1 MTLNLV
7 YVCLCALHGRCEWIW
22 KDTVHCGSVYPPW
35 RQVCNFWC
43 LSRSSRETK
52 WGKNCSF
59 LLQAG
64 DFDWFWLTNM
74 TNGSMVSLQFP
85 YCEMEAFF
93 PPNLVWAGCNRDHIS
108 PSAGAF
114 RPSKAG
120 KDEKTCLAVF
130 RSRLSAL
137 LFPGFSEKLWEN
149 AKVQWLI
156 IDIIILLLNIA
167 IFFGVSP
174 IFHTIFGQL
183 SIFGIFWYCQ
193 RGCRANLLALLNG
206 PGSEK
211 CDPASFVMMPWKLIA
226 SGND

>member
-1 MTLNLV
+1 MFFNDPEFGLCMLICPAWKMWVNL
-7 YVCLCALHGRCEWIW
+7 
-22 KDTVHCGSVYPPW
+22 VYPPW

-43 LSRSSRETK
+43 FSRSSRETK

-59 LLQAG
+59 LQAG

-120 KDEKTCLAVF
+120 KDEKHV
-130 RSRLSAL
+130 L
-137 LFPGFSEKLWEN
+137 LFFAPVWVHFSS
-149 AKVQWLI
+149 
-156 IDIIILLLNIA
+156 
-167 IFFGVSP
+167 GVSLKNYGKTP
-174 IFHTIFGQL
+174 KSNGL
-183 SIFGIFWYCQ
+183 S
-193 RGCRANLLALLNG
+193 
-206 PGSEK
+206 
-211 CDPASFVMMPWKLIA
+211 SF
-226 SGND
+226 SY